1 MCDGSTH
8 RKDSDM
14 TTTRVTAAILEA
26 IQALDNAGIEYD
38 ICTLSSEYEETAA
51 IVIHATWQQLGF
63 TEVND
68 E

>member
-1 MCDGSTH
+1 
-8 RKDSDM
+8 M

-38 ICTLSSEYEETAA
+38 ICTLSGEYEETAA
-51 IVIHATWQQLGF
+51 IVFVLTWERLGF

-68 E
+68 G

>member
-1 MCDGSTH
+1 
-8 RKDSDM
+8 M

-38 ICTLSSEYEETAA
+38 YCTLSGEYEETAA
-51 IVIHATWQQLGF
+51 IVFVLTWERLGF
-63 TEVND
+63 YADPRLGLAEVND